1 MPKAVLMDM
10 DGVLVRGSTVIPGAI
25 DFIDKLR
32 ATDTPFMLLTNN
44 SRFTPRD
51 HQARLRAIGLD
62 IPARNIFTSALA
74 TARFLQKQRPE
85 STAYVIGESG
95 ITTAIHEIGYVQTE
109 HDPEYVVLG
118 ETISYNFAQIT
129 TAVRLIS
136 AGARFIA
143 TNPDV
148 NGPTEDGL
156 VPACGAVAALITEAT
171 GVTAYF
177 VGKPNPLMMRA
188 ALRELGAHSDEAVM
202 IGDRMD
208 TDMVA
213 GIESGVA
220 TILVLTGVTTA
231 DMVDRFPYRPGRVV
245 NSIGDLVETLEL
257 S

>member
-1 MPKAVLMDM
+1 MIVPKAVLMDM
-10 DGVLVRGSTVIPGAI
+10 DGVLIRGSSVIPGAI
-25 DFIDKLR
+25 DFINSLR
-32 ATDTPFMLLTNN
+32 DANTPFMLLTNN

-62 IPARNIFTSALA
+62 IPAKNIFTSALA

-95 ITTAIHEIGYVQTE
+95 ITTAIHEIGYIQSE
-109 HDPEYVVLG
+109 HSPEYVVLG

-171 GVTAYF
+171 GVRAYF

-188 ALRELGAHSDEAVM
+188 ALRELGVHSEEAVM

-213 GIESGVA
+213 GIESGLA
-220 TILVLTGVTTA
+220 TILVLTGVTTRN
-231 DMVDRFPYRPGRVV
+231 MVDRFPYRPERVV
-245 NSIGDLVETLEL
+245 ESIADLVGNL
-257 S
+257 

>member
-1 MPKAVLMDM
+1 MPQAVLMDM
-10 DGVLVRGSTVIPGAI
+10 DGVLIRGSSVIPGAI
-25 DFIDKLR
+25 DFINSLR
-32 ATDTPFMLLTNN
+32 DANTPFMLLTNN

-62 IPARNIFTSALA
+62 IPAKNIFTSALA

-171 GVTAYF
+171 GVRAYF

-188 ALRELGAHSDEAVM
+188 ALRELGVHSEEAVM

-213 GIESGVA
+213 GIESGLA
-220 TILVLTGVTTA
+220 TILVLTGVTSRE
-231 DMVDRFPYRPGRVV
+231 MVDRFPYRPERVT
-245 NSIGDLVETLEL
+245 NSIADLVGNL
-257 S
+257 

>member
-1 MPKAVLMDM
+1 VTKAVLMDM
-10 DGVLVRGSTVIPGAI
+10 DGVLIRGSSVIPGAI
-25 DFIDKLR
+25 DFINSLR
-32 ATDTPFMLLTNN
+32 DADRPFMLLTNN

-62 IPARNIFTSALA
+62 IPAKNIFTSALA

-109 HDPEYVVLG
+109 HDPEYVVVG

-136 AGARFIA
+136 GGARFIA

-171 GVTAYF
+171 GVKAYF

-188 ALRELGAHSDEAVM
+188 ALRELGVHSEEAVM

-213 GIESGVA
+213 GIESGLG
-220 TILVLTGVTTA
+220 TILVLTGVTTG
-231 DMVDRFPYRPGRVV
+231 DMVDRFPYRPEQVV
-245 NSIGDLVETLEL
+245 NSIADLVGKV
-257 S
+257 

>member
-10 DGVLVRGSTVIPGAI
+10 DGVLIRGSSVIPGAI
-25 DFIDKLR
+25 DFINSLR
-32 ATDTPFMLLTNN
+32 AANTPFMLLTNN

-62 IPARNIFTSALA
+62 IPAQNIFTSALA
-74 TARFLQKQRPE
+74 TARFLQKQRPD

-136 AGARFIA
+136 NGARFIA

-156 VPACGAVAALITEAT
+156 VPACGSVAALITEAT
-171 GVTAYF
+171 GVKAYF

-188 ALRELGAHSDEAVM
+188 ALRELGVHSEEAVM

-213 GIESGVA
+213 GIESGLA
-220 TILVLTGVTTA
+220 TILVLTGVTTRE
-231 DMVDRFPYRPGRVV
+231 MVDRFPYRPERVA
-245 NSIGDLVETLEL
+245 NSIADLVGTL
-257 S
+257 

>member
-1 MPKAVLMDM
+1 MDM